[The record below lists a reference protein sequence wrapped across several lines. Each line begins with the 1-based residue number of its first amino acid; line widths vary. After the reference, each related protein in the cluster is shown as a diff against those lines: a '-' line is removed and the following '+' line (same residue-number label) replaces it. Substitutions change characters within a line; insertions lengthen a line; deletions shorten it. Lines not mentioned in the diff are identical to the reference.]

1 MPKEPFLGCVY
12 VQNWHVWALLK
23 ICLVGFPE
31 ILPVIQAWVKMIV
44 FFRKI
49 FVTAQIGAF
58 RPIIA
63 CRFSS
68 GKHQKMLFWVLVKP
82 L

>member
-23 ICLVGFPE
+23 ICLVGFSE

-44 FFRKI
+44 FLGK
-49 FVTAQIGAF
+49 
-58 RPIIA
+58 
-63 CRFSS
+63 FSLPP
-68 GKHQKMLFWVLVKP
+68 K
-82 L
+82 